1 MQRALTGARQRIIGT
16 SRPDE
21 DTRVPVSKSKRK
33 RGGRR
38 RRPPAVQTPPKR
50 RRTKRWVPFVF
61 FACVGVGVVLIL
73 LTYVFWGGRSLTLF
87 SGLGLIGVA
96 FAVATQWY

>member
-1 MQRALTGARQRIIGT
+1 M
-16 SRPDE
+16 
-21 DTRVPVSKSKRK
+21 PVSRSKRK
-33 RGGRR
+33 RDGRR
-38 RRPPAVQTPPKR
+38 PKPPAVRTSPRK

-61 FACVGVGVVLIL
+61 FTAVGVGVVLIL
-73 LTYVFWGGRSLTLF
+73 TSYVFWNGDPVPLF